1 MDKEGMTQEECSNRM
16 GVARTTVTSIY
27 DSARKKIA
35 ESFDPFVTIIKILIS
50 FQSL

>member
-35 ESFDPFVTIIKILIS
+35 EAFIMKNHNGRSS
-50 FQSL
+50 MHM